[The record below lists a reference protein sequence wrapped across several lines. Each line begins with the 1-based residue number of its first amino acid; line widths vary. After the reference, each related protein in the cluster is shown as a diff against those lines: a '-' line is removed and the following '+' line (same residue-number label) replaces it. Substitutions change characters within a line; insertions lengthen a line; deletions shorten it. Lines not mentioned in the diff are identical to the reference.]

1 PGRERPRRRF
11 RLASCAAEQDWQR
24 QDVSE
29 LEQLTPRDARLRS
42 IHFAIKPVVVSD
54 VVVQFLR
61 HVLSSRTGAG
71 EDPPPARI
79 VLQAASDAVA
89 LFGRHSC
96 IIGHPPSY
104 TSCRSGGLYVKS
116 LGVAGSCRNAGV
128 RRLRIRSALSMDA
141 RAVDQVHE
149 KESVRPLP

>member
-1 PGRERPRRRF
+1 DLGPGRERARRRF

-24 QDVSE
+24 EDVSE

-42 IHFAIKPVVVSD
+42 IRFVIEPRRGKPVVVSD

-79 VLQAASDAVA
+79 VLQAASDALA

-116 LGVAGSCRNAGV
+116 LGVAGSCRNVLV
-128 RRLRIRSALSMDA
+128 RRLRIRA
-141 RAVDQVHE
+141 
-149 KESVRPLP
+149 